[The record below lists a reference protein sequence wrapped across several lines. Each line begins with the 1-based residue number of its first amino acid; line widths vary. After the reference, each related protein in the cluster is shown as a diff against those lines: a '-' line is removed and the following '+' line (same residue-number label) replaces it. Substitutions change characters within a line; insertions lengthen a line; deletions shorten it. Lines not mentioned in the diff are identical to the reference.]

1 MPRSLVS
8 KAAALA
14 AAVLALFALVV
25 LTGSADISV
34 LESAKGI
41 LDTAGQTVAGRIVL
55 QGRLPRALTALLA
68 GGALAVAG
76 LGMQTLLGNPLAGPF
91 VLGVNA
97 AATAGVAVL
106 GLLLP
111 ALALSPLGASAAAS
125 VGSGAALLILLLLAA
140 RVGSILKLTI
150 FGVLM
155 GYGFAAVV
163 TLALQLAG
171 PRELSAFVGWTFG
184 SFGRSD
190 YRDILVL
197 AGITVAGVVI
207 SFLNAKRLDALYL
220 GPDEA
225 SLLGVSLRGLRVT
238 AFFAAA
244 LLVGG
249 VTAFCGPLAFI
260 GIAAPHLARWTARSS
275 RHRVLLGYCLLFGAV
290 LALLAEVVSSVPG
303 RDGRLPLNAVLSLM
317 GIPIIASIL
326 FGLGGNEG

>member
-1 MPRSLVS
+1 MPKSLLP
-8 KAAALA
+8 KAAGV
-14 AAVLALFALVV
+14 AVIALFALVLFTGSV
-25 LTGSADISV
+25 RIPIGTALTG
-34 LESAKGI
+34 L
-41 LDTAGQTVAGRIVL
+41 LDFAGETAAGRILL

-106 GLLLP
+106 ALLLP
-111 ALALSPLGASAAAS
+111 SVALSPVGATLAASA
-125 VGSGAALLILLLLAA
+125 GSGAALILLLLLSA

-163 TLALQLAG
+163 TVALQFAG
-171 PRELSAFVGWTFG
+171 PRELSAFVSWTFG
-184 SFGRSD
+184 SFGRTD
-190 YRDILVL
+190 YRDIIILT
-197 AGITVAGVVI
+197 GITGAGLLI
-207 SFLNAKRLDALYL
+207 SVLNAKRLDALYL

-225 SLLGVSLRGLRVT
+225 SLLGVSLRRLRT
-238 AFFAAA
+238 SSFFAAA

-275 RHRVLLGYCLLFGAV
+275 RHRVLLAYCLLFGAA
-290 LALLAEVVSSVPG
+290 LALMAEMLASIPG
-303 RDGRLPLNAVLSLM
+303 RDGRLPLNAVLSLL

-326 FGLGGNEG
+326 FGLGSGDG

>member
-1 MPRSLVS
+1 MPKSLLP
-8 KAAALA
+8 KAAGV
-14 AAVLALFALVV
+14 AVIALFALVLFTGSV
-25 LTGSADISV
+25 RIPIGTALTG
-34 LESAKGI
+34 L
-41 LDTAGQTVAGRIVL
+41 LDFAGETAAGRILL

-97 AATAGVAVL
+97 AATAGVAVFA
-106 GLLLP
+106 LLLP
-111 ALALSPLGASAAAS
+111 SVALSPVGATLAASA
-125 VGSGAALLILLLLAA
+125 GSGAALILLLLLTA

-163 TLALQLAG
+163 TVALQFAG
-171 PRELSAFVGWTFG
+171 PRELSAFVSWTFG
-184 SFGRSD
+184 SFGRTD
-190 YRDILVL
+190 YRDIIILT
-197 AGITVAGVVI
+197 GITGAGLLI
-207 SFLNAKRLDALYL
+207 SVLNAKRLDALYL

-225 SLLGVSLRGLRVT
+225 SLLGVSLRRLRT
-238 AFFAAA
+238 SSFFAAA

-275 RHRVLLGYCLLFGAV
+275 RHRVLLAYCLLFGAA
-290 LALLAEVVSSVPG
+290 LALMAEMLASIPG
-303 RDGRLPLNAVLSLM
+303 RDGRLPLNAVLSLL

-326 FGLGGNEG
+326 FGLGSGDG